1 MKLRINW
8 KYCALIVIDLVIVVY
23 LVFAM
28 TSWNKPDET
37 PRQCSKVEINI
48 EDENENGFLKTAEV
62 KSLLEKK
69 NLYPLNKRLDD
80 INTREIENILLK
92 TAFVNTAQCYVTTE
106 GYVKLSLT
114 QRTPIVR
121 VKAES
126 GEDYYIDDNGGV
138 MPNSQ
143 YTSDMIIVTGIL
155 SKQYACKYI
164 SILASTIMADDLW
177 RNQIEQINVLKDKTI
192 EIVPRVGDHVIN
204 IGMLPNSRFPEKR
217 KERVTE
223 FVQKQLR
230 RIELFYKYGLSE
242 AGWNKYSY
250 ISVEFANQV
259 ICTNRDGQKHQI
271 ARPIAVAQPTPQ
283 PESTPANE
291 ATQNEK
297 NKVESEKSKV
307 EEQPKKQEPK
317 KPEPVK
323 KEEKKDNQPKKDTKT
338 PTKAKETPKKDTTP
352 KKESTPKK
360 DTTPK
365 KDNSSKKDNSPKK
378 ETSSKKENTSKKDN
392 TPKKE
397 SATKKDN
404 KPKTA
409 DKSTKGK
416 KS

>member
-1 MKLRINW
+1 MQIRINW
-8 KYCALIVIDLVIVVY
+8 KYCALIVIDLVIAVY

-28 TSWNKPDET
+28 TSWNKPDEK
-37 PRQCSKVEINI
+37 PRLCNKVEINI

-62 KSLLEKK
+62 KTLLEKK
-69 NLYPLNKRLDD
+69 SLYPLNRRTDE

-92 TAFVNTAQCYVTTE
+92 TAFVNTAQCYITTE
-106 GYVKLSLT
+106 GNVKLSLT

-143 YTSDMIIVTGIL
+143 YTSDMIIVTGL
-155 SKQYACKYI
+155 LNKQYACKYI

-192 EIVPRVGDHVIN
+192 EIVPRVGDHIIN
-204 IGMLPNSRFPEKR
+204 IGMLPNSRYPERR
-217 KERVTE
+217 KELVSE
-223 FVQKQLR
+223 FVKKQLQ

-271 ARPIAVAQPTPQ
+271 ARPIAIAQPAPQ
-283 PESTPANE
+283 PENSTTTN
-291 ATQNEK
+291 ATPE
-297 NKVESEKSKV
+297 EKSKAENGKNKV
-307 EEQPKKQEPK
+307 EEQPKKQET
-317 KPEPVK
+317 VK
-323 KEEKKDNQPKKDTKT
+323 KEEKKDSQPKKEDKVKT
-338 PTKAKETPKKDTTP
+338 KET
-352 KKESTPKK
+352 
-360 DTTPK
+360 
-365 KDNSSKKDNSPKK
+365 PKK
-378 ETSSKKENTSKKDN
+378 ETSSKKETAPKKNN
-392 TPKKE
+392 TPKKDNSPKKE
-397 SATKKDN
+397 NTPKKDN
-404 KPKTA
+404 KPKST
-409 DKSTKGK
+409 DKASKGK

>member
-8 KYCALIVIDLVIVVY
+8 KYCALIVIDLVIAVY

-28 TSWNKPDET
+28 TSWNKPDEK
-37 PRQCSKVEINI
+37 PRLCNKVEINI

-62 KSLLEKK
+62 KTLLEKK
-69 NLYPLNKRLDD
+69 SLYPLNRRTDE

-92 TAFVNTAQCYVTTE
+92 TAFVNTAQCYITTE
-106 GYVKLSLT
+106 GNVKLSLT

-143 YTSDMIIVTGIL
+143 YTSDMIIVTGL
-155 SKQYACKYI
+155 LNKQYACKYI

-192 EIVPRVGDHVIN
+192 EIVPRVGDHIIN
-204 IGMLPNSRFPEKR
+204 IGMLPNSRYPERR
-217 KERVTE
+217 KELVSE
-223 FVQKQLR
+223 FVKKQLQ

-259 ICTNRDGQKHQI
+259 ICTNRDGQKHQV
-271 ARPIAVAQPTPQ
+271 ARPIAIAQPAPQ
-283 PESTPANE
+283 PENSTTTN
-291 ATQNEK
+291 ATPE
-297 NKVESEKSKV
+297 EKSKAESGKNKV
-307 EEQPKKQEPK
+307 EEQPKKQET
-317 KPEPVK
+317 VK
-323 KEEKKDNQPKKDTKT
+323 KEEKKDSQPKKEDKVKT
-338 PTKAKETPKKDTTP
+338 KET
-352 KKESTPKK
+352 
-360 DTTPK
+360 
-365 KDNSSKKDNSPKK
+365 PKK
-378 ETSSKKENTSKKDN
+378 ETSSKKETAPKKNN
-392 TPKKE
+392 TPKKDNSPKKE
-397 SATKKDN
+397 NTPKKDS
-404 KPKTA
+404 KPKST
-409 DKSTKGK
+409 DKASKGK

>member
-1 MKLRINW
+1 MQIRINW
-8 KYCALIVIDLVIVVY
+8 KYCALIVIDLVIAVY

-37 PRQCSKVEINI
+37 PRLCNKVEINI

-62 KSLLEKK
+62 KTLLERKS
-69 NLYPLNKRLDD
+69 LYPLNQRIDD

-92 TAFVNTAQCYVTTE
+92 TAFVKTAQCYVTTE
-106 GYVKLSLT
+106 GHVKLSLT

-121 VKAES
+121 VKAEN

-138 MPNSQ
+138 MPNTQ
-143 YTSDMIIVTGIL
+143 YTSDMIIVTGAL

-164 SILASTIMADDLW
+164 SLLASTIMADDLW

-192 EIVPRVGDHVIN
+192 EIVPRVGDHIIN

-217 KERVTE
+217 KNIVTE
-223 FVQKQLR
+223 FVQKQLQ

-271 ARPIAVAQPTPQ
+271 RPIVVAQPAPQ
-283 PESTPANE
+283 PET
-291 ATQNEK
+291 TTTTTEK
-297 NKVESEKSKV
+297 NKVEGEKNKV
-307 EEQPKKQEPK
+307 EEQPKKQEA
-317 KPEPVK
+317 VK
-323 KEEKKDNQPKKDTKT
+323 KEEKKENTPKKEEKAKPKDTPKKDSQPKKDD
-338 PTKAKETPKKDTTP
+338 KAKAKD
-352 KKESTPKK
+352 
-360 DTTPK
+360 TPK
-365 KDNSSKKDNSPKK
+365 KDNAP
-378 ETSSKKENTSKKDN
+378 
-392 TPKKE
+392 
-397 SATKKDN
+397 KKDN
-404 KPKTA
+404 KPKSSEKT
-409 DKSTKGK
+409 SKGK

>member
-8 KYCALIVIDLVIVVY
+8 KYCALIVFDLVIAVY

-28 TSWNKPDET
+28 TSWNKPDEK
-37 PRQCSKVEINI
+37 PRLCNKVEINI

-62 KSLLEKK
+62 KTLLEKK
-69 NLYPLNKRLDD
+69 SLYPLNRRTDE

-92 TAFVNTAQCYVTTE
+92 TAFVNTAQCYITTE
-106 GYVKLSLT
+106 GNVKLSLT

-143 YTSDMIIVTGIL
+143 YTSDMIIVTGL
-155 SKQYACKYI
+155 LNKQYACKYI

-192 EIVPRVGDHVIN
+192 EIVPRVGDHIIN
-204 IGMLPNSRFPEKR
+204 IGMLPNSRYPERR
-217 KERVTE
+217 KELVSE
-223 FVQKQLR
+223 FVKKQLQ

-259 ICTNRDGQKHQI
+259 ICTNRDGQKHQV
-271 ARPIAVAQPTPQ
+271 ARPIAIAQPAPQ
-283 PESTPANE
+283 PENSTTTN
-291 ATQNEK
+291 ATPE
-297 NKVESEKSKV
+297 EKSKAESGKNKV
-307 EEQPKKQEPK
+307 EEQPKKQET
-317 KPEPVK
+317 VK
-323 KEEKKDNQPKKDTKT
+323 KEEKKDSQPKKEDKVKT
-338 PTKAKETPKKDTTP
+338 KET
-352 KKESTPKK
+352 
-360 DTTPK
+360 
-365 KDNSSKKDNSPKK
+365 PKK
-378 ETSSKKENTSKKDN
+378 ETSSKKETAPKKNN
-392 TPKKE
+392 TPKKDNSPKKE
-397 SATKKDN
+397 NTPKKDN
-404 KPKTA
+404 KPKST
-409 DKSTKGK
+409 DKASKGK

>member
-1 MKLRINW
+1 MQIRINW
-8 KYCALIVIDLVIVVY
+8 KYCALIVIDLVIAVY

-37 PRQCSKVEINI
+37 PRLCNKVEINI
-48 EDENENGFLKTAEV
+48 EDENENGFLKTTEV
-62 KSLLEKK
+62 KTLLERKS
-69 NLYPLNKRLDD
+69 LYPLNRRIDG

-106 GYVKLSLT
+106 GHVKLSLT

-121 VKAES
+121 VKAEN

-138 MPNSQ
+138 MPNTQ
-143 YTSDMIIVTGIL
+143 YTSDMIIVTGAL

-164 SILASTIMADDLW
+164 SLLASTIMADDLW

-192 EIVPRVGDHVIN
+192 EIVPRVGDHIIN

-217 KERVTE
+217 KELVSE
-223 FVQKQLR
+223 FVKKQLQ

-271 ARPIAVAQPTPQ
+271 RPIAIAQPAPQ
-283 PESTPANE
+283 PETTTTTDEKSKVE
-291 ATQNEK
+291 GEK
-297 NKVESEKSKV
+297 NKV
-307 EEQPKKQEPK
+307 EEQPKKQET
-317 KPEPVK
+317 VK
-323 KEEKKDNQPKKDTKT
+323 KEEKKENTPKKEEKAKPKDTPKKDAPKKDSQPKKDD
-338 PTKAKETPKKDTTP
+338 KAKAKDTPKKD
-352 KKESTPKK
+352 STP
-360 DTTPK
+360 
-365 KDNSSKKDNSPKK
+365 KKDNSPKK
-378 ETSSKKENTSKKDN
+378 EN
-392 TPKKE
+392 TPKK
-397 SATKKDN
+397 DN
-404 KPKTA
+404 KS
-409 DKSTKGK
+409 KSTDKTSKGK

>member
-1 MKLRINW
+1 MRINW

-204 IGMLPNSRFPEKR
+204 IGMLPNSRFPDKR
-217 KERVTE
+217 KEKVTE

-259 ICTNRDGQKHQI
+259 ICTNRDGKQHQVVK
-271 ARPIAVAQPTPQ
+271 PIAVAQPAPQ
-283 PESTPANE
+283 PETTPANE
-291 ATQNEK
+291 ATQEEK
-297 NKVESEKSKV
+297 NKVENGKNKV
-307 EEQPKKQEPK
+307 EEQPKKQ
-317 KPEPVK
+317 EPVK
-323 KEEKKDNQPKKDTKT
+323 KEEKKDNQPKKETKA
-338 PTKAKETPKKDTTP
+338 PTKAKETPKKDSTP

-365 KDNSSKKDNSPKK
+365 KDNTSKKDNSPKK
-378 ETSSKKENTSKKDN
+378 ETSSKKENTSKKDS

-409 DKSTKGK
+409 DKATKGK

>member
-1 MKLRINW
+1 MKLRLNW
-8 KYCALIVIDLVIVVY
+8 KYCALIVIDLVIAVY

-28 TSWNKPDET
+28 TSWNKPDEK
-37 PRQCSKVEINI
+37 PRLCNKVEINI

-62 KSLLEKK
+62 KTLLEKK
-69 NLYPLNKRLDD
+69 SLYPLNRRTDE

-92 TAFVNTAQCYVTTE
+92 TAFVNTAQCYITTE
-106 GYVKLSLT
+106 GNVKLSLT

-143 YTSDMIIVTGIL
+143 YTSDMIIVTGL
-155 SKQYACKYI
+155 LNKQYACKYI

-192 EIVPRVGDHVIN
+192 EIVPRVGDHIIN
-204 IGMLPNSRFPEKR
+204 IGMLPNSRYPERR
-217 KERVTE
+217 KELVSE
-223 FVQKQLR
+223 FVKKQLQ

-271 ARPIAVAQPTPQ
+271 ARPIAIAQPAPQ
-283 PESTPANE
+283 PENSTTTN
-291 ATQNEK
+291 ATPE
-297 NKVESEKSKV
+297 EKSKAESGKNKV
-307 EEQPKKQEPK
+307 EEQPKKQET
-317 KPEPVK
+317 VK
-323 KEEKKDNQPKKDTKT
+323 KEEKKDSQPKKEDKVKT
-338 PTKAKETPKKDTTP
+338 KET
-352 KKESTPKK
+352 
-360 DTTPK
+360 
-365 KDNSSKKDNSPKK
+365 PKK
-378 ETSSKKENTSKKDN
+378 ETSSKKETAPKKNN
-392 TPKKE
+392 TPKKDNSPKKE
-397 SATKKDN
+397 NTPKKDN
-404 KPKTA
+404 KPKST
-409 DKSTKGK
+409 DKASKGK

>member
-1 MKLRINW
+1 MKIRINW
-8 KYCALIVIDLVIVVY
+8 KYCALIVIDLVIAVY

-37 PRQCSKVEINI
+37 PRLCNKVEINI
-48 EDENENGFLKTAEV
+48 EDENENGFLKTTEV
-62 KSLLEKK
+62 KTLLERKS
-69 NLYPLNKRLDD
+69 LYPLNRRIDG

-106 GYVKLSLT
+106 GHVKLSLT

-121 VKAES
+121 VKAEN

-138 MPNSQ
+138 MPNTQ
-143 YTSDMIIVTGIL
+143 YTSDMIIVTGAL

-164 SILASTIMADDLW
+164 SLLASTIMADDLW

-192 EIVPRVGDHVIN
+192 EIVPRVGDHIIN

-217 KERVTE
+217 KELVSE
-223 FVQKQLR
+223 FVKKQLQ

-271 ARPIAVAQPTPQ
+271 RPIAIAQPAPQ
-283 PESTPANE
+283 PETTTTTDEKSKVE
-291 ATQNEK
+291 GEK
-297 NKVESEKSKV
+297 NKV
-307 EEQPKKQEPK
+307 EEQPKKQET
-317 KPEPVK
+317 VK
-323 KEEKKDNQPKKDTKT
+323 KEEKKENTPKKEEKAKPKDTPKKDAPKKDSQPKKDD
-338 PTKAKETPKKDTTP
+338 KAKAKDTPKKD
-352 KKESTPKK
+352 STP
-360 DTTPK
+360 
-365 KDNSSKKDNSPKK
+365 KKDNSPKK
-378 ETSSKKENTSKKDN
+378 EN
-392 TPKKE
+392 TPKK
-397 SATKKDN
+397 DN
-404 KPKTA
+404 KS
-409 DKSTKGK
+409 KSTDKTSKGK

>member
-8 KYCALIVIDLVIVVY
+8 KYCTLVVIDLVIVVY

-37 PRQCSKVEINI
+37 PRQCSKVEIKI

-62 KSLLEKK
+62 KTLLEKK

-92 TAFVNTAQCYVTTE
+92 TAFVKTAQCYVTTE
-106 GYVKLSLT
+106 GFVNLTLT

-121 VKAES
+121 VKAEN

-143 YTSDMIIVTGIL
+143 YTSDMIIVTGQL
-155 SKQYACKYI
+155 NKQYACKYI

-177 RNQIEQINVLKDKTI
+177 RNQIEQINVFKDKTI

-204 IGMLPNSRFPEKR
+204 IGMLPNNRYPDKR
-217 KERVTE
+217 KEKVTE
-223 FVQKQLR
+223 FVQKQLQ

-259 ICTNRDGQKHQI
+259 ICTNRDGQKHQV
-271 ARPIAVAQPTPQ
+271 AKPIAVAQPAPQ
-283 PESTPANE
+283 PEATPANE
-291 ATQNEK
+291 TAQNEK
-297 NKVESEKSKV
+297 SKAESEKKKV

-317 KPEPVK
+317 KQEPVK
-323 KEEKKDNQPKKDTKT
+323 KEEKKDKQPKKEEKAQA
-338 PTKAKETPKKDTTP
+338 KAKETPKKESTPKKENSTKKETTSKKDNSPKKDTTP
-352 KKESTPKK
+352 KKESAP
-360 DTTPK
+360 
-365 KDNSSKKDNSPKK
+365 
-378 ETSSKKENTSKKDN
+378 KKDN
-392 TPKKE
+392 TPKKDN
-397 SATKKDN
+397 AQKKDN
-404 KPKTA
+404 KPKTT
-409 DKSTKGK
+409 DKAAKGK

>member
-1 MKLRINW
+1 MQIRINW
-8 KYCALIVIDLVIVVY
+8 KYCALIVIDLVIAVY

-28 TSWNKPDET
+28 TSWNKPDEK
-37 PRQCSKVEINI
+37 PRLCNKVEINI

-62 KSLLEKK
+62 KTLLEKK
-69 NLYPLNKRLDD
+69 SLYPLNRRTDE

-92 TAFVNTAQCYVTTE
+92 TAFVNTAQCYITTE
-106 GYVKLSLT
+106 GNVKLSLT

-143 YTSDMIIVTGIL
+143 YTSDMIIVTGL
-155 SKQYACKYI
+155 LNKQYACKYI

-192 EIVPRVGDHVIN
+192 EIVPRVGDHIIN
-204 IGMLPNSRFPEKR
+204 IGMLPNSRYPERR
-217 KERVTE
+217 KELVSE
-223 FVQKQLR
+223 FVKKQLQ

-271 ARPIAVAQPTPQ
+271 ARPIAIAQPAPQ
-283 PESTPANE
+283 PENSTTTN
-291 ATQNEK
+291 ATPE
-297 NKVESEKSKV
+297 EKSKAESGKNKV
-307 EEQPKKQEPK
+307 EEQPKKQET
-317 KPEPVK
+317 VK
-323 KEEKKDNQPKKDTKT
+323 KEEKTESASKKEE
-338 PTKAKETPKKDTTP
+338 KAKPKETPKKDAP
-352 KKESTPKK
+352 KKDDKAKDTPKK
-360 DTTPK
+360 DSTP
-365 KDNSSKKDNSPKK
+365 KKDNSPKK
-378 ETSSKKENTSKKDN
+378 ENA
-392 TPKKE
+392 P
-397 SATKKDN
+397 KKDN
-404 KPKTA
+404 KPKSSEKT
-409 DKSTKGK
+409 SKGK

>member
-8 KYCALIVIDLVIVVY
+8 KYCALIVIDLVIAVY

-28 TSWNKPDET
+28 TSWNKPDEK
-37 PRQCSKVEINI
+37 PRLCNKVEINI

-62 KSLLEKK
+62 KTLLEKK
-69 NLYPLNKRLDD
+69 SLYPLNRRTDE

-92 TAFVNTAQCYVTTE
+92 TAFVNTAQCYITTE
-106 GYVKLSLT
+106 GNVKLSLT

-143 YTSDMIIVTGIL
+143 YTSDMIIVTGL
-155 SKQYACKYI
+155 LNKQYACKYI

-192 EIVPRVGDHVIN
+192 EIVPRVGDHIIN
-204 IGMLPNSRFPEKR
+204 IGMLPNSRYPERR
-217 KERVTE
+217 KELVSE
-223 FVQKQLR
+223 FVKKQLQ

-259 ICTNRDGQKHQI
+259 ICTNRDGQKHQV
-271 ARPIAVAQPTPQ
+271 ARPIAIAQPAPQ
-283 PESTPANE
+283 PENSTTTN
-291 ATQNEK
+291 ATPE
-297 NKVESEKSKV
+297 EKSKAESGKNKV
-307 EEQPKKQEPK
+307 EEQPKKQET
-317 KPEPVK
+317 VK
-323 KEEKKDNQPKKDTKT
+323 KEEKKDSQPKKEDKVKT
-338 PTKAKETPKKDTTP
+338 KET
-352 KKESTPKK
+352 
-360 DTTPK
+360 
-365 KDNSSKKDNSPKK
+365 PKK
-378 ETSSKKENTSKKDN
+378 ETSSKKETAPKKNN
-392 TPKKE
+392 TPKKDNSPKKE
-397 SATKKDN
+397 NTPKKDN
-404 KPKTA
+404 KPKST
-409 DKSTKGK
+409 DKASKGK

>member
-8 KYCALIVIDLVIVVY
+8 KYCALIVIDLVIAVY

-28 TSWNKPDET
+28 TSWNKPDEK
-37 PRQCSKVEINI
+37 PRLCNKVEINI

-62 KSLLEKK
+62 KTLLEKK
-69 NLYPLNKRLDD
+69 SLYPLNRRTDE

-92 TAFVNTAQCYVTTE
+92 TAFVNTAQCYITTE
-106 GYVKLSLT
+106 GNVKLSLT

-143 YTSDMIIVTGIL
+143 YTSDMIIVTGL
-155 SKQYACKYI
+155 LNKQYACKYI

-192 EIVPRVGDHVIN
+192 EIVPRVGDHIIN
-204 IGMLPNSRFPEKR
+204 IGMLPNSRYPERR
-217 KERVTE
+217 KELVSE
-223 FVQKQLR
+223 FVKKQLQ

-271 ARPIAVAQPTPQ
+271 ARPIAIAQPAPQ
-283 PESTPANE
+283 PENSTTTN
-291 ATQNEK
+291 ATPE
-297 NKVESEKSKV
+297 EKSKAESGKNKV
-307 EEQPKKQEPK
+307 EEQPKKQET
-317 KPEPVK
+317 VK
-323 KEEKKDNQPKKDTKT
+323 KEEKKDSQPKKEDKVKT
-338 PTKAKETPKKDTTP
+338 KET
-352 KKESTPKK
+352 
-360 DTTPK
+360 
-365 KDNSSKKDNSPKK
+365 PKK
-378 ETSSKKENTSKKDN
+378 ETSSKKETAPKKDSTPKKDNSPKKEN
-392 TPKKE
+392 TPKKD
-397 SATKKDN
+397 S
-404 KPKTA
+404 KPKST
-409 DKSTKGK
+409 DKASKGK

>member
-8 KYCALIVIDLVIVVY
+8 KYCALIVFDLVIAVY

-28 TSWNKPDET
+28 TSWNKPDEK
-37 PRQCSKVEINI
+37 PRLCNKVEINI

-62 KSLLEKK
+62 KTLLEKK
-69 NLYPLNKRLDD
+69 SLYPLNRRTDE

-92 TAFVNTAQCYVTTE
+92 TAFVNTAQCYITTE
-106 GYVKLSLT
+106 GNVKLSLT

-143 YTSDMIIVTGIL
+143 YTSDMIIVTGL
-155 SKQYACKYI
+155 LNKQYACKYI

-192 EIVPRVGDHVIN
+192 EIVPRVGDHIIN
-204 IGMLPNSRFPEKR
+204 IGMLPNSRYPERR
-217 KERVTE
+217 KELVSE
-223 FVQKQLR
+223 FVKKQLQ

-271 ARPIAVAQPTPQ
+271 ARPIAIAQPAPQ
-283 PESTPANE
+283 PENSTTTN
-291 ATQNEK
+291 ATPE
-297 NKVESEKSKV
+297 EKSKAESGKNKV
-307 EEQPKKQEPK
+307 EEQPKKQET
-317 KPEPVK
+317 VK
-323 KEEKKDNQPKKDTKT
+323 KEEKKDSQPKKEDKVKT
-338 PTKAKETPKKDTTP
+338 KET
-352 KKESTPKK
+352 
-360 DTTPK
+360 
-365 KDNSSKKDNSPKK
+365 PKK
-378 ETSSKKENTSKKDN
+378 ETSSKKETAPKKNNTPKKDNSPKKEN

-397 SATKKDN
+397 N
-404 KPKTA
+404 KPKST
-409 DKSTKGK
+409 DKASKGK

>member
-1 MKLRINW
+1 MQIRINW
-8 KYCALIVIDLVIVVY
+8 KYCALIVIDLVIAVY

-37 PRQCSKVEINI
+37 PRLCNKVEINI

-62 KSLLEKK
+62 KTLLEKK
-69 NLYPLNKRLDD
+69 SLYPLNQRIDD

-106 GYVKLSLT
+106 GHVKLSLT

-143 YTSDMIIVTGIL
+143 YTSDMIIVTGL
-155 SKQYACKYI
+155 LNKQYACKYI

-204 IGMLPNSRFPEKR
+204 IGMLPNSRFPDKR
-217 KERVTE
+217 KELVSE
-223 FVQKQLR
+223 FVKKQLQ
-230 RIELFYKYGLSE
+230 RIEFFYKYGLSE

-259 ICTNRDGQKHQI
+259 ICTNRDGQRHQV
-271 ARPIAVAQPTPQ
+271 AKPIAVAQPTAQ
-283 PESTPANE
+283 PENATATE
-291 ATQNEK
+291 ATPEEKSIAESGK
-297 NKVESEKSKV
+297 NKT
-307 EEQPKKQEPK
+307 EEQPKKQET
-317 KPEPVK
+317 VK
-323 KEEKKDNQPKKDTKT
+323 KEEKKDSQPKKED
-338 PTKAKETPKKDTTP
+338 KAKPKDTP
-352 KKESTPKK
+352 KKETAS
-360 DTTPK
+360 K
-365 KDNSSKKDNSPKK
+365 KDNTSKKETTPKKDNSPKK
-378 ETSSKKENTSKKDN
+378 EN
-392 TPKKE
+392 TP
-397 SATKKDN
+397 KKDN
-404 KPKTA
+404 KPKST
-409 DKSTKGK
+409 DKTSKSK

>member
-1 MKLRINW
+1 MRINW

-204 IGMLPNSRFPEKR
+204 IGMLPNSRFPDKR
-217 KERVTE
+217 KEKVTE

-259 ICTNRDGQKHQI
+259 ICTNRDGKQHQVVK
-271 ARPIAVAQPTPQ
+271 PIAVAQPTPQ
-283 PESTPANE
+283 PETTPANE
-291 ATQNEK
+291 ATQEEK
-297 NKVESEKSKV
+297 NKVENGKNKV
-307 EEQPKKQEPK
+307 EEQPKKQ
-317 KPEPVK
+317 EPVK
-323 KEEKKDNQPKKDTKT
+323 KEEKKDNQPKKESKT
-338 PTKAKETPKKDTTP
+338 PTKAKETPKKDSTP

-378 ETSSKKENTSKKDN
+378 ETSSKKENTSKKDS

-409 DKSTKGK
+409 DKATKGK

>member
-8 KYCALIVIDLVIVVY
+8 KYCALIVIDLVIAVY

-28 TSWNKPDET
+28 TSWNKPDEK
-37 PRQCSKVEINI
+37 PRLCNKVEINI

-62 KSLLEKK
+62 KTLLEKK
-69 NLYPLNKRLDD
+69 SLYPLNRRTDE

-92 TAFVNTAQCYVTTE
+92 TAFVNTAQCYITTE
-106 GYVKLSLT
+106 GNVKLSLT

-143 YTSDMIIVTGIL
+143 YTSDMIIVTGL
-155 SKQYACKYI
+155 LNKQYACKYI

-192 EIVPRVGDHVIN
+192 EIVPRVGDHIIN
-204 IGMLPNSRFPEKR
+204 IGMLPNSRYPERR
-217 KERVTE
+217 KELVSE
-223 FVQKQLR
+223 FVKKQLQ

-271 ARPIAVAQPTPQ
+271 ARPIAIAQPAPQ
-283 PESTPANE
+283 PENSTTTN
-291 ATQNEK
+291 ATPE
-297 NKVESEKSKV
+297 EKSKAESGKNKV
-307 EEQPKKQEPK
+307 EEQPKKQET
-317 KPEPVK
+317 VK
-323 KEEKKDNQPKKDTKT
+323 KEEKKDSQPKKEDKVKT
-338 PTKAKETPKKDTTP
+338 KET
-352 KKESTPKK
+352 
-360 DTTPK
+360 
-365 KDNSSKKDNSPKK
+365 PKK
-378 ETSSKKENTSKKDN
+378 ETSSKKETAPKKNN
-392 TPKKE
+392 TPKKDNSPKKE
-397 SATKKDN
+397 NTPKKDN
-404 KPKTA
+404 KPKST
-409 DKSTKGK
+409 DKASKGK

>member
-1 MKLRINW
+1 MKIRINW
-8 KYCALIVIDLVIVVY
+8 KYCALIVIDLVIAVY

-37 PRQCSKVEINI
+37 PRLCNKVEINI
-48 EDENENGFLKTAEV
+48 EDENENGFLKTTEV
-62 KSLLEKK
+62 KTLLERKS
-69 NLYPLNKRLDD
+69 LYPLNRRIDG

-106 GYVKLSLT
+106 GHVKLSLT

-121 VKAES
+121 VKAEN

-138 MPNSQ
+138 MPNTQ
-143 YTSDMIIVTGIL
+143 YTSDMIIVTGAL

-164 SILASTIMADDLW
+164 SLLASTIMADDLW

-192 EIVPRVGDHVIN
+192 EIVPRVGDHIIN

-217 KERVTE
+217 KELVSE
-223 FVQKQLR
+223 FVKKQLQ

-271 ARPIAVAQPTPQ
+271 RPIAIAQPAPQ
-283 PESTPANE
+283 PETTTTTTDEKSKVE
-291 ATQNEK
+291 GEK
-297 NKVESEKSKV
+297 NKV
-307 EEQPKKQEPK
+307 EEQPKKQET
-317 KPEPVK
+317 VK
-323 KEEKKDNQPKKDTKT
+323 KEEKKENTPKKEEKAKPKDTPKKDAPKKDSQPKKDD
-338 PTKAKETPKKDTTP
+338 KAKAKDTPKKD
-352 KKESTPKK
+352 STPKK
-360 DTTPK
+360 D
-365 KDNSSKKDNSPKK
+365 
-378 ETSSKKENTSKKDN
+378 
-392 TPKKE
+392 
-397 SATKKDN
+397 N
-404 KPKTA
+404 KS
-409 DKSTKGK
+409 KSTDKTSKGK

>member
-8 KYCALIVIDLVIVVY
+8 KYCALIVFDLVIAVY

-37 PRQCSKVEINI
+37 PRLCNKVEINI

-62 KSLLEKK
+62 KTLLEKK
-69 NLYPLNKRLDD
+69 SLYPLNKRIDE

-106 GYVKLSLT
+106 GHVKLSLT

-121 VKAES
+121 VKAEN
-126 GEDYYIDDNGGV
+126 GEDYYLDDNGGV

-143 YTSDMIIVTGIL
+143 YTSDMIIVTGL
-155 SKQYACKYI
+155 LNKQYACKYI

-177 RNQIEQINVLKDKTI
+177 RNQIEQINVLKDRTI
-192 EIVPRVGDHVIN
+192 EIVPRVGDHIIN
-204 IGMLPNSRFPEKR
+204 IGMLPNSRYPEKR
-217 KERVTE
+217 NKIVTE
-223 FVQKQLR
+223 YVQKQLH

-271 ARPIAVAQPTPQ
+271 AKPIAVAPPTPQ
-283 PESTPANE
+283 PEN
-291 ATQNEK
+291 ATATDATSEEK
-297 NKVESEKSKV
+297 PKAESEKKKQ
-307 EEQPKKQEPK
+307 EEQPKKQETA
-317 KPEPVK
+317 K
-323 KEEKKDNQPKKDTKT
+323 KEEKKDSQPKKED
-338 PTKAKETPKKDTTP
+338 KAKPKETPKKDTAP
-352 KKESTPKK
+352 KKDNTPKK
-360 DTTPK
+360 D
-365 KDNSSKKDNSPKK
+365 SSP
-378 ETSSKKENTSKKDN
+378 KKDN

-397 SATKKDN
+397 NISKKESAPKKDNSPKKDN
-404 KPKTA
+404 KPKEA
-409 DKSTKGK
+409 DKTSKGK
-416 KS
+416 KQ

>member
-8 KYCALIVIDLVIVVY
+8 KYCALIVFDLVIAVY

-37 PRQCSKVEINI
+37 PRLCNKVEINI

-62 KSLLEKK
+62 KTLLEKK
-69 NLYPLNKRLDD
+69 SLYPLNKRIDE

-106 GYVKLSLT
+106 GHVKLSLT

-121 VKAES
+121 VKAEN
-126 GEDYYIDDNGGV
+126 GEDYYLDDNGGV

-143 YTSDMIIVTGIL
+143 YTSDMIIVTGQL
-155 SKQYACKYI
+155 NKQYACKYI

-177 RNQIEQINVLKDKTI
+177 RNQIEQINVLKDRTI
-192 EIVPRVGDHVIN
+192 EIVPRVGDHIIN
-204 IGMLPNSRFPEKR
+204 IGMLPNSRYPEKR
-217 KERVTE
+217 NKIVTE
-223 FVQKQLR
+223 FVQKQLH

-271 ARPIAVAQPTPQ
+271 AKPIAVAPPTPQ
-283 PESTPANE
+283 PEN
-291 ATQNEK
+291 ATATDATSDEK
-297 NKVESEKSKV
+297 PKAESEKKKQ
-307 EEQPKKQEPK
+307 EEQPKKQETA
-317 KPEPVK
+317 K
-323 KEEKKDNQPKKDTKT
+323 KEEKKDSQPKKED
-338 PTKAKETPKKDTTP
+338 KAKPKETPKKDTAP
-352 KKESTPKK
+352 KKDNTPKK
-360 DTTPK
+360 D
-365 KDNSSKKDNSPKK
+365 SSP
-378 ETSSKKENTSKKDN
+378 KKDN

-397 SATKKDN
+397 NTSKKESAPKKDNSPKKDN
-404 KPKTA
+404 KPKEA
-409 DKSTKGK
+409 DKTSKGK
-416 KS
+416 KQ

>member
-1 MKLRINW
+1 MKIRINW
-8 KYCALIVIDLVIVVY
+8 KYCALIVIDLVIAIY

-37 PRQCSKVEINI
+37 PRLCNKVEINI
-48 EDENENGFLKTAEV
+48 EDENENGFLKTTEV
-62 KSLLEKK
+62 KTLLERKS
-69 NLYPLNKRLDD
+69 LYPLNRRIDG

-106 GYVKLSLT
+106 GHVKLSLT

-121 VKAES
+121 VKAEN

-138 MPNSQ
+138 MPNTQ
-143 YTSDMIIVTGIL
+143 YTSDMIIVTGAL

-164 SILASTIMADDLW
+164 SLLASTIMADDLW

-192 EIVPRVGDHVIN
+192 EIVPRVGDHIIN

-217 KERVTE
+217 KELVSE
-223 FVQKQLR
+223 FVKKQLQ

-271 ARPIAVAQPTPQ
+271 RPIAIAQPAPQ
-283 PESTPANE
+283 PETTTTTDEKSKVE
-291 ATQNEK
+291 GEK
-297 NKVESEKSKV
+297 NKV
-307 EEQPKKQEPK
+307 EEQPKKQET
-317 KPEPVK
+317 VK
-323 KEEKKDNQPKKDTKT
+323 KEEKKENTPKKEEKAKPKDTPKKDAPKKDSQPKKDD
-338 PTKAKETPKKDTTP
+338 KAKAKDTPKKD
-352 KKESTPKK
+352 STP
-360 DTTPK
+360 
-365 KDNSSKKDNSPKK
+365 KKDNSPKK
-378 ETSSKKENTSKKDN
+378 ENA
-392 TPKKE
+392 P
-397 SATKKDN
+397 KKDN
-404 KPKTA
+404 KPKST
-409 DKSTKGK
+409 DKTSKGK